1 MVNPA
6 LIAGCP
12 LYLSCS
18 LNIRDIYKPLLAGTN
33 NYWFLSSPVIGIA
46 VHQFFFFQQ
55 ILCSLKHHYN
65 LKNKKQFTLDT
76 MKKNYENP
84 NNSKPPGSMKSEPT
98 GDSNSHC
105 LPGSK
110 GISWESPDKKSRN
123 CKTFIRH
130 QSMPFPG
137 ALLKDER
144 THLELYISNP
154 ESQSLILWIL
164 KWSPGNPKKPGL
176 LAWILPPK
184 SLPLRPVTVTLFGN
198 RAFVDAVCN

>member
-1 MVNPA
+1 M
-6 LIAGCP
+6 LP

-18 LNIRDIYKPLLAGTN
+18 LNIRGYLQTTAAGTN

-84 NNSKPPGSMKSEPT
+84 NNSKLQGVWNLSQQVTAQSLSTREQRHK
-98 GDSNSHC
+98 
-105 LPGSK
+105 L
-110 GISWESPDKKSRN
+110 GISRQKSTETVKPSSDTKYAIPRL
-123 CKTFIRH
+123 F
-130 QSMPFPG
+130 
-137 ALLKDER
+137 KDER

-154 ESQSLILWIL
+154 ESQSLTMNL
-164 KWSPGNPKKPGL
+164 KMVSRWSKETRFTGL
-176 LAWILPPK
+176 NFAPK
-184 SLPLRPVTVTLFGN
+184 SLPHSWLWPCLEIGPL
-198 RAFVDAVCN
+198 